1 MSDPS
6 DRREQ
11 ARRAMGARL
20 RELRLRA
27 ILSQDELAR
36 RVGVKHRATIA
47 RWETGSRGIPTA
59 MIEPLAQALNTS
71 PAVLLG
77 EREPPPIPVRQLG
90 APATPSLLQ
99 VEQQVLDHIVAM
111 LTQRPDLLPAT
122 LTAVDRLLQGADL
135 TPAESMP
142 EGIAATLQRLRQLDL
157 GTLTPVQ
164 ALVTLAE
171 LQEHVRAEDAV
182 LPALQSDNPR

>member
-1 MSDPS
+1 MSDEP

-11 ARRAMGARL
+11 ARRVMGARL
-20 RELRLRA
+20 RNLRLRA
-27 ILSQDELAR
+27 ILSQDDLAR
-36 RVGVKHRATIA
+36 RVGVNHRATIA
-47 RWETGSRGIPTA
+47 RWETGARGIPTA
-59 MIEPLAQALNTS
+59 MLEPLAQALNTS

-90 APATPSLLQ
+90 APPDQPLMQ
-99 VEQQVLDHIVAM
+99 VEQQALNQIITL

-122 LTAVDRLLQGADL
+122 LMAVDRLLQGEDL
-135 TPAESMP
+135 TPAESIP
-142 EGIAATLQRLRQLDL
+142 EGIAATLQRLRHLDL

-171 LQEHVRAEDAV
+171 LQEQVRAEDAAV
-182 LPALQSDNPR
+182 VGGGG